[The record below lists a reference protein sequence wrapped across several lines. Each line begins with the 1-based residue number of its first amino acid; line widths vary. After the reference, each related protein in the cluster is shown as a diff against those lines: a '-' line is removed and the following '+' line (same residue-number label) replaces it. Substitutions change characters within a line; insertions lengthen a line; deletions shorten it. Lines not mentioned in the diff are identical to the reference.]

1 MTAEAY
7 STYKESGVEWL
18 GDVPIHW
25 QVLPTKRFFG
35 LVAEPAA
42 DDNNHE
48 LLSIYTDIGVRPRK
62 DLEARGNRAS
72 TTDGYWMVKKGDLI
86 VNKLLAWMGAI
97 GMSEYDG
104 VTSPAYDILRQTKP
118 LDPMFFH
125 YLFRCGIC
133 FTEFRKYSRGIMDMR
148 LRLYFDQLGQLLMPF
163 PRLDEQKAISS
174 FLDVETSKID
184 GLVSEQRRLIE
195 LLKEKRQAVISHA
208 VTKGLNPN
216 APMKPSGIQW
226 LGDVPEQWNLA
237 RVKFA
242 SHRISKGDT
251 PSNFGMEFALDGPV
265 RFIKIENI
273 GEGELIETP
282 KYTIDFDAHKQLARS
297 QLRSDDI
304 VFAIAG
310 ATTGKCAIVR
320 PEHLPANTNQ
330 AVAYIRPNSY
340 VRPMFLVAWLQNPR
354 LLEAMWE
361 ITSKSAQPN
370 LSMENL
376 GNLPIPIPPKVEQD
390 KIVEYIHKIGGG
402 YLTLIV
408 EAERAIELL
417 LERRIA
423 LISAAVTGKIDVRGY
438 APKEAVA

>member
-1 MTAEAY
+1 
-7 STYKESGVEWL
+7 
-18 GDVPIHW
+18 
-25 QVLPTKRFFG
+25 
-35 LVAEPAA
+35 
-42 DDNNHE
+42 
-48 LLSIYTDIGVRPRK
+48 
-62 DLEARGNRAS
+62 
-72 TTDGYWMVKKGDLI
+72 
-86 VNKLLAWMGAI
+86 
-97 GMSEYDG
+97 
-104 VTSPAYDILRQTKP
+104 
-118 LDPMFFH
+118 
-125 YLFRCGIC
+125 
-133 FTEFRKYSRGIMDMR
+133 
-148 LRLYFDQLGQLLMPF
+148 
-163 PRLDEQKAISS
+163 
-174 FLDVETSKID
+174 
-184 GLVSEQRRLIE
+184 
-195 LLKEKRQAVISHA
+195 
-208 VTKGLNPN
+208 
-216 APMKPSGIQW
+216 
-226 LGDVPEQWNLA
+226 
-237 RVKFA
+237 
-242 SHRISKGDT
+242 
-251 PSNFGMEFALDGPV
+251 MEFALDGPV